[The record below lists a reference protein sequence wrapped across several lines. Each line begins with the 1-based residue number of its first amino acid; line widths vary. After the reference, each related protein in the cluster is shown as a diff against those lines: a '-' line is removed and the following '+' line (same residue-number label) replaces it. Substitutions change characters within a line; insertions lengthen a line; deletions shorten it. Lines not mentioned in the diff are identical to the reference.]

1 MKFRKAEGHID
12 YDLFKRVFKTV
23 VESSVCICTVLL
35 LSNTQAKLPVSI
47 PVVCI
52 LLFSETLI
60 HVVDQSIVLQ

>member
-23 VESSVCICTVLL
+23 VESSVRICTVLL
-35 LSNTQAKLPVSI
+35 LSSRHAKLPVSI

-52 LLFSETLI
+52 LLFSGILF